1 MSNAKFEAY
10 ENPPA
15 LHQCDERCDTRIFE
29 TRLPRNQSDGHER
42 KIRQGGTQNR
52 LWTACKDDRIIVI
65 SSYLPQIDIVFAPEG
80 SGSAGPY
87 TR

>member
-1 MSNAKFEAY
+1 MEIKGMQLNIEHDHTLTMSNAKFEAY
-10 ENPPA
+10 ENPAA
-15 LHQCDERCDTRIFE
+15 LHQCDESCDTRIFE

-65 SSYLPQIDIVFAPEG
+65 SSY
-80 SGSAGPY
+80 
-87 TR
+87 